1 MYLSNFIEM
10 LDIIRQRFQRNDE
23 QNENTIFVDNITQI
37 NNYLQNKV
45 VVTVPSLKNNWKI
58 LIR

>member
-1 MYLSNFIEM
+1 M
-10 LDIIRQRFQRNDE
+10 LDIIRQRFQRNE
-23 QNENTIFVDNITQI
+23 EPNENTIFVDNVTQI

-58 LIR
+58 LIRLV